1 MTPVASEPSPA
12 LSAPELSALAA
23 RAAALRRSA
32 LQTRLRLAAQRE
44 ALDRLALRLASV
56 RKEAAADSAP
66 VAASLRKDAFAR
78 PLRAAVPFFAI
89 GAAAWF
95 AHVQIADRLA
105 FPAAQAPAPARELP
119 APRPPI
125 AVELDPE
132 ADALVLVQEWRPDRE
147 GPSLLELLGGELD
160 RPGLPPAWSVERSGP
175 RHFIVRF
182 RDGSIEHAFEAD
194 LEARFVRP
202 AADAEPLLSAR

>member
-1 MTPVASEPSPA
+1 MTPVAREPSPA
-12 LSAPELSALAA
+12 LSSPDLSALAE
-23 RAAALRRSA
+23 RAAALRRST
-32 LQTRLRLAAQRE
+32 LQTRLRLAAQSE
-44 ALDRLALRLASV
+44 ALDLLALRLASV
-56 RKEAAADSAP
+56 RKEAAAVSAP
-66 VAASLRKDAFAR
+66 VAVSLRKDAV
-78 PLRAAVPFFAI
+78 PVLRAVLPFLAI

-95 AHVQIADRLA
+95 AHVQVAGRLA
-105 FPAAQAPAPARELP
+105 FPAAEAPAPAS
-119 APRPPI
+119 ARPIQPPPV

-182 RDGSIEHAFEAD
+182 RDGSVEHAFEAD
-194 LEARFVRP
+194 LDARFVRP
-202 AADAEPLLSAR
+202 AADVEPLLSAR